1 MNKEAIY
8 RITKMKEKDN
18 IVIIKSGNF
27 YKTFSTD
34 AIVLW
39 HIFGYS
45 ITNNV
50 VSFPSTALNKVI
62 SLLLRHKLGVIEVK
76 SLEEYYKYEV
86 VDSKYQEYV
95 KICNIEYNKYN
106 KINEIKEIVNN
117 KINDNIDNYYCIKD
131 YLDKL

>member
-39 HIFGYS
+39 HIFGYN
-45 ITNNV
+45 IINNV
-50 VSFPSTALNKVI
+50 VSFPITALNKVKA
-62 SLLLRHKLGVIEVK
+62 LLLRHKLGVIEVK

-86 VDSKYQEYV
+86 VNSKYQEYV
-95 KICNIEYNKYN
+95 KICNIEYN

-117 KINDNIDNYYCIKD
+117 KINDNIDNYYYIKD